1 MHPYKAESGMPFL
14 VNAIPEIVRMNYKI
28 PRTRSRPH
36 RRTLGNSYQLFLNLR
51 EKASKRRHSA
61 IADTGRSGENECWG
75 RPSSLNSDFGYFL
88 SVHCRLQRWF
98 RLCKTIIITLA
109 QTVACP

>member
-1 MHPYKAESGMPFL
+1 MDVLGRSWQSERRGCLKGPRCSEESGTPFL
-14 VNAIPEIVRMNYKI
+14 VNAIPEIV
-28 PRTRSRPH
+28 PGTRSRLH

-61 IADTGRSGENECWG
+61 IADTGRPGENECWG

-88 SVHCRLQRWF
+88 SF
-98 RLCKTIIITLA
+98 T
-109 QTVACP
+109 TVSIM